1 MKMRSVIPWAV
12 VVLLAA
18 PAWGQVTRAPERS
31 VGAAAVGAA
40 PAAANQAWSRTVEA
54 FAKSLASGDLTA
66 TESALTP
73 RAVVRRFEMARGAET
88 WRLAERAV
96 KSTIIGQHAYVHP
109 PLVMAADIA
118 ADFKNAA
125 GVPDKSKAQYIVDD
139 ESEIKRAN
147 TTAVNWV
154 VEQLNVGAGTPV
166 GVIVLWTPRPL
177 PPGAKESQ
185 STAVFDVMWVLC
197 RGEETVGHK
206 FRINTVVYGS
216 PTGDGK

>member
-1 MKMRSVIPWAV
+1 MMTRSVIPWAV
-12 VVLLAA
+12 VVLLAT
-18 PAWGQVTRAPERS
+18 PAWGEDKAPVAS
-31 VGAAAVGAA
+31 AGLA
-40 PAAANQAWSRTVEA
+40 PAAVNQAWSRTVET
-54 FAKSLASGDLTA
+54 FAKSLAGGDLDA
-66 TESALTP
+66 TQAALTP
-73 RAVVRRFEMARGAET
+73 RAVVRRFEVARGAET
-88 WRLAERAV
+88 WGLAERAV

-125 GVPDKSKAQYIVDD
+125 ALPEKSKAQYIVDD

-154 VEQLNVGAGTPV
+154 VEELGVQAGTPV

-185 STAVFDVMWVLC
+185 STPVFDVMWVLC
-197 RGEETVGHK
+197 RGEETEGHK

-216 PTGDGK
+216 PTGDGQK

>member
-1 MKMRSVIPWAV
+1 MMTRTVLLLAV
-12 VVLLAA
+12 VVLAA
-18 PAWGQVTRAPERS
+18 PAWGQVAQSPLERAA
-31 VGAAAVGAA
+31 GVGAA
-40 PAAANQAWSRTVEA
+40 PVTVNQAWSRTVEA
-54 FAKSLASGDLTA
+54 FAKSLASGDLTV
-66 TESALTP
+66 TEAALTP

-96 KSTIIGQHAYVHP
+96 QSMIIGQHAYVHP

-125 GVPDKSKAQYIVDD
+125 AVPEKSKAQYIVDD

-154 VEQLNVGAGTPV
+154 VEQLNAAAGTPV

-177 PPGAKESQ
+177 PPGVKEAQ
-185 STAVFDVMWVLC
+185 STPVYDVMWVLC
-197 RGEETVGHK
+197 RGEETAGHK